1 MLYCNGFLFV
11 QAREN
16 LKCLYWAV
24 TPSRRCPLRG
34 TGNLN
39 FSTWT
44 SAKWELHINAKYIE
58 VNGKICNIQTSA
70 YYMQKLK
77 AKYAIYRLLHI
88 LHIKLHISAY
98 FHCIF
103 LHIRLTWIQSIYL
116 HILCIFLAYYWH
128 VFSILHIIFRA
139 YFLYIRPIYLYICY
153 NCFLSHITAY
163 NMHIIAA
170 YLCIFLTCFVH
181 IFCIFD

>member
-103 LHIRLTWIQSIYL
+103 FAYLTNTVYIFAYFLHISWLYLHIFSIYLHITCIFKHISGIFCAYFLNIWLIQSIYL
-116 HILCIFLAYYWH
+116 HIFCISEAYNCIFMA
-128 VFSILHIIFRA
+128 
-139 YFLYIRPIYLYICY
+139 Y
-153 NCFLSHITAY
+153 NCI
-163 NMHIIAA
+163 
-170 YLCIFLTCFVH
+170 
-181 IFCIFD
+181 